1 MLKMTTGV
9 EGHAGESKVLSE
21 RMEAFMREKEQ
32 RQNQLD
38 NNEKDTMSWPD
49 K

>member
-38 NNEKDTMSWPD
+38 NNEKDTMS
-49 K
+49 